1 MFLGSVILSGR
12 VAYLNGL
19 LLMMFNLVLGGSS
32 RGSGTVRGGWRSSI
46 EALWVGAH
54 HHVLDDLIRRIGGG
68 RAKCRLANVSAAL
81 LYALLNRRRIL
92 LHLENGGSL
101 FYP

>member
-54 HHVLDDLIRRIGGG
+54 HHILDDLIRRIGGG